1 MGPSKSRMFSTYHY
15 LWQILTI
22 SFVLKYETNFW
33 DVDNLLRTVC
43 SKNQKCIKLGLGCSL
58 EVEHSPSM
66 PEAQSEPRAAR
77 KSFTKLQPIQLV
89 LEVSQCRLVKGQGC
103 VVWRRG

>member
-1 MGPSKSRMFSTYHY
+1 M
-15 LWQILTI
+15 
-22 SFVLKYETNFW
+22 LKYETNFW